1 VLAFL
6 AGLGLSR
13 ADLAVAVAGDP
24 KLLCADV
31 EKTLAPVV
39 AGLTAHGLSRAEVAR
54 LVSLGRPV
62 FRCRSILSNLPYY
75 QSLFGSYDNLLRLL
89 KQSPSLLGCNL
100 DKVVKPNVAFLR
112 ACGLGDCNFSKVH
125 LSTPRIL
132 CIKPERLRT
141 MVACAEDLGVS
152 RESLMFRH
160 VLHAVAFVGQENIT
174 AKVDYLKKTFRWSD
188 SEVGFVVCKTP
199 ALLRRSKDI
208 LQRLSQFFISEVG
221 LEPAAIANRPV
232 MLTLSLERR
241 LRPRYYAV
249 KFLKENG
256 LFNHDPSY
264 STIFKLTEKVFVER
278 YICPNKEA
286 APHLTEDY
294 VVACKGEVPSRFI
307 FA

>member
-1 VLAFL
+1 
-6 AGLGLSR
+6 
-13 ADLAVAVAGDP
+13 
-24 KLLCADV
+24 
-31 EKTLAPVV
+31 
-39 AGLTAHGLSRAEVAR
+39 
-54 LVSLGRPV
+54 
-62 FRCRSILSNLPYY
+62 
-75 QSLFGSYDNLLRLL
+75 
-89 KQSPSLLGCNL
+89 
-100 DKVVKPNVAFLR
+100 
-112 ACGLGDCNFSKVH
+112 
-125 LSTPRIL
+125 
-132 CIKPERLRT
+132 

-160 VLHAVAFVGQENIT
+160 VLHAVAFVGHENIT

-208 LQRLSQFFISEVG
+208 LQRLSEFFISEVG